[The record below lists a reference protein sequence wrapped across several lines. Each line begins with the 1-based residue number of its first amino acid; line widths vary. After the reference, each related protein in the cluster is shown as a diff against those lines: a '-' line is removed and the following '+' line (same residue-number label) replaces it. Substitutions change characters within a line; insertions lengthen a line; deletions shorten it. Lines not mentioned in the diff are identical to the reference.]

1 MSDRLRGWFNEL
13 SRRNVVRAA
22 GMYLAAA
29 WLLAQV
35 ATQLLPVFEVSPWVL
50 RAFLIVLALG
60 FPVTLVVAWIYE
72 LTPAGLKRTAEVT
85 PESSITTRTGRRLDR
100 GMIVLLSL
108 ALGYFVVDKFVLR
121 GNPARDL
128 AERSIAVLPFANA
141 SAAGEGAYF
150 ADGLRERILEQLGRI
165 RALRVVPATSTADY
179 PSHPENLGPIGADLG
194 VAQVI
199 EGSVKQAGENIV
211 VEVTLRGTRDG
222 ATRWHES
229 YQRPLT
235 DLMQLERDVA
245 QQVADALDARLSPLE
260 QQALSTLPTRNA
272 EAYQAYLKGIAA
284 GTTIS
289 STTTM
294 RESRRYFAQA
304 TQLDPNFWQAWAQL
318 SLVDS
323 ALCGG
328 HFDRTPELMREAA
341 TATERTVALAPNRVE
356 SFLTQRRHLGY
367 CLGDTAGARA
377 AYARALELDPDNLD
391 VLKLRGNALQAA
403 GDLAGALTLLE
414 QAAGRDPRNV
424 ERQFTLALTYA
435 TSGRFDQSLRAV
447 ERALAIR
454 PGEPDIIGFQIA
466 LHHARGELEAAAAV
480 LAPLPQQSNVSP
492 NLFEFQILQW
502 EYEGKYQEAVD
513 ALRVALLRPDPKL
526 GFFISEYRVFLGLA
540 ERWAGDAAA
549 SRKTLLIARDE
560 LLQQSQAE
568 ADNANVWMNLA
579 LVQAALGD
587 KDAASAAIARAQTA
601 SSGDLAPQ
609 VIEARAKVHALSG
622 NVDAAVSD
630 LRVLFGKPY
639 LGFYGTPITPAL
651 LRQDPIWRS
660 LAQDA
665 GFKAL
670 LVEGR
675 RSVERNKTEAAVATV
690 PRP

>member
-1 MSDRLRGWFNEL
+1 MSDGLRGWFNEL

-60 FPVTLVVAWIYE
+60 FPLVLIVAWVYE
-72 LTPAGLKRTAEVT
+72 LTPAGLKRTEEVT
-85 PESSITTRTGRRLDR
+85 PEASITARTGRRLDR
-100 GMIVLLSL
+100 SMIVLLSL
-108 ALGYFVVDKFVLR
+108 ALGYFVIDKFVLR
-121 GNPARDL
+121 GNPAHDL
-128 AERSIAVLPFANA
+128 AERSIAVLPFENA

-150 ADGLRERILEQLGRI
+150 ADGLRQRILEQLGRI
-165 RALRVVPATSTADY
+165 GALRVVPATSTADY

-194 VAQVI
+194 VAQVL

-211 VEVTLRGTRDG
+211 VEVVLRGTRDG
-222 ATRWHES
+222 ATRWHQS

-289 STTTM
+289 SNTTM
-294 RESRRYFAQA
+294 RESRRHFAQA

-341 TATERTVALAPNRVE
+341 TATERTVALAPDRVE

-367 CLGDTAGARA
+367 CLGDAAGARA
-377 AYARALELDPDNLD
+377 AFARALELEPDNLD
-391 VLKLRGNALQAA
+391 VLKLRGSALQAA
-403 GDLAGALTLLE
+403 GDFAAALTLLE

-435 TSGRFDQSLRAV
+435 MAGRFDQSLRAV

-466 LHHARGELEAAAAV
+466 LHHARGELDAAAAV

-526 GFFISEYRVFLGLA
+526 GFFISEYRVFLGFA

-549 SRKTLLIARDE
+549 SRKTFLIARDE

-568 ADNANVWMNLA
+568 AENVNVWMNLA

-587 KDAASAAIARAQTA
+587 KDAALAAMARAQTA
-601 SSGDLAPQ
+601 GAGDLAPQ
-609 VIEARAKVHALSG
+609 VIEARAKVHALTG
-622 NVDAAVSD
+622 NTDAAVSD
-630 LRVLFGKPY
+630 LRVLFGRPY
-639 LGFYGTPITPAL
+639 LGYYGTPITSAL
-651 LRQDPIWRS
+651 LRLDPIWHS

-670 LVEGR
+670 LAEGR
-675 RSVERNKTEAAVATV
+675 RSVERDKTDAADH
-690 PRP
+690 P